1 MSTKTETLTAI
12 IEPVVESFDLQLWG
26 LQYAGQGHHALL
38 RIFIDGENGVGVDDC
53 AKVSRQLG
61 AVLDVEDPI
70 SGKYTLEVSSP
81 GLDRSLFALKQYA
94 AYVGSTIKLKLNA
107 ASAAKDKRKKMKAT
121 LLSVD
126 EDAQTLQVNM
136 QGDGEDEII
145 TIDFI
150 NIDKANIVGDYS
162 TK

>member
-1 MSTKTETLTAI
+1 MSAKTEALTAI
-12 IEPVVESFDLQLWG
+12 IGPIVESFDLQLWG
-26 LQYAGQGHHALL
+26 LQYVGQGHHALL

-81 GLDRSLFALKQYA
+81 GLDRSLFTLKQYA
-94 AYVGSTIKLKLNA
+94 AYIGSSIKLKLNA

-121 LLSVD
+121 ILSVN
-126 EDAQTLQVNM
+126 EDAQTIQVDL
-136 QGDGEDEII
+136 DGEVID
-145 TIDFI
+145 IDFI
-150 NIDKANIVGDYS
+150 NIEKAHVVGDYS
-162 TK
+162 QGQSKK